1 MTKCLNR
8 PGWPPEQK
16 GGLTAAAVPFGDDKR
31 FSFVVCRLNE
41 NTKCSGR
48 RGVTSGGEEAGKT
61 LAQTSRARGS
71 PSIGWPGSLLVVLSL
86 VESWSIAR
94 RLGVLPAIKPRPP
107 DATNRILLGVSGATK
122 RTAQPH
128 HGAQK
133 VAHDRR
139 REKSNKDANEPPQ
152 SIWSSS
158 CFSDS
163 TVQ

>member
-1 MTKCLNR
+1 MMF
-8 PGWPPEQK
+8 GIEEK
-16 GGLTAAAVPFGDDKR
+16 GERDAR
-31 FSFVVCRLNE
+31 
-41 NTKCSGR
+41 
-48 RGVTSGGEEAGKT
+48 EEAGKT

-139 REKSNKDANEPPQ
+139 REKSNKDANEPPHQ
-152 SIWSSS
+152 PPREDAEQMSDKHKNKKKYSEHLFMHV
-158 CFSDS
+158 CTKCAAFSEMS
-163 TVQ
+163 WGEMT